1 MRSLVSISVLI
12 CAALPNLGAAAEVT
26 SSAEISNTINTVS
39 QLSSQVTSSING
51 VVDRVQCPNV
61 KLNWDLGFNI
71 PDLLSKIN
79 MGNCAVGANAKTLN
93 CIGSSINALG
103 HSQYTASPSYASKR
117 SNSLFEKLAGVK
129 GCSYSSPTIASSTTV
144 VQAGYIPTSRIGERY
159 RRCLNESSNC
169 SVNAFK
175 LPENIDA
182 VDKDKNLA
190 ILLTTGSHERIYSG
204 AFGQEQ
210 KVASLATDKCNT
222 SSCIGNLVQKSYED
236 YTSDDGSVIKQ
247 LKESAKSESTLVEE
261 ASLGRYYF
269 YDRSEEGRNLAP
281 VQYRGEYLSGS
292 YRASAIETFL
302 NYHLYELSLA
312 EKGLVEA
319 QINKSKMA
327 SAPLLESGINQY
339 ITEVANA
346 Q

>member
-1 MRSLVSISVLI
+1 MHPIVPASILLCVTFPS
-12 CAALPNLGAAAEVT
+12 LGAADL
-26 SSAEISNTINTVS
+26 SSESGIGDAVNSIS

-79 MGNCAVGANAKTLN
+79 IGNCAVGANAKTLN
-93 CIGSSINALG
+93 CVGSSINALG
-103 HSQYTASPSYASKR
+103 HSQYTVSPSYASKR
-117 SNSLFEKLAGVK
+117 ANSLFEKIAGVQ
-129 GCSYSSPTIASSTTV
+129 GCSYSSPAIASSTSV

-159 RRCLNESSNC
+159 RRCLSESSNC
-169 SVNAFK
+169 SINAFK

-182 VDKDKNLA
+182 ADKDKNLA
-190 ILLTTGSHERIYSG
+190 ILLTTGSHDRIYSG

-210 KVASLATDKCNT
+210 KVADLATNKCNT
-222 SSCIGNLVQKSYED
+222 SSCAGNLIQKSYED
-236 YTSDDGSVIKQ
+236 YSTDDGAIIKQ
-247 LKESAKSESTLVEE
+247 LKESAKSESSLIEE
-261 ASLGRYYF
+261 ASMGRYYF

-281 VQYRGEYLSGS
+281 VQFKGEYLSGA
-292 YRASAIETFL
+292 YRASAVETFL
-302 NYHLYELSLA
+302 NYHIYELSLA
-312 EKGLVEA
+312 KKGLVSA
-319 QINKSKMA
+319 QMNKSKMA
-327 SAPLLESGINQY
+327 SAPLLENTINQY